1 MQLRHICVYIYAELK
16 SAATAHASGES
27 RVAALCIICIIF
39 KHVILYN
46 THYYIGT
53 YIVVGLWAVGEITI
67 YIYTTSTCL
76 RCAQTKCDGLLQ
88 SAYKT
93 NKTHTHT
100 HLNIT
105 Q

>member
-1 MQLRHICVYIYAELK
+1 VYIYAELK
-16 SAATAHASGES
+16 SAATAHASEES

-67 YIYTTSTCL
+67 YIIYIYIPPPRVCGVRKPSATDFYKV
-76 RCAQTKCDGLLQ
+76 RIKPTKH
-88 SAYKT
+88 
-93 NKTHTHT
+93 THTHT
-100 HLNIT
+100 
-105 Q
+105 